1 MAHDIA
7 HVALIESL
15 GSHDH
20 PNIVLH
26 HQLLHNLVQSMLSV
40 FLGLHSDVVHT
51 SYLLSY
57 HLLEDLVPT
66 LLIVFALIR
75 S

>member
-1 MAHDIA
+1 
-7 HVALIESL
+7 
-15 GSHDH
+15 
-20 PNIVLH
+20 VLH
-26 HQLLHNLVQSMLSV
+26 HQLLHNLVQSTLSV

-57 HLLEDLVPT
+57 HLLEDLVSTP
-66 LLIVFALIR
+66 LIVFALVR